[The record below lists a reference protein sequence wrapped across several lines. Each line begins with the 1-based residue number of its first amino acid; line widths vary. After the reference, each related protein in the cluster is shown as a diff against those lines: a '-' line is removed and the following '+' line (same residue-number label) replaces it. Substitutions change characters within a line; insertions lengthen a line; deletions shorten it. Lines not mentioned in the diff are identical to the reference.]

1 MMPKPIV
8 CFLAAL
14 LAVTASIISS
24 AQTGA
29 PPESGIFL
37 QRPGGALTLVPGTVS
52 EETQTKGVAKSI
64 LTQGISK
71 STTTVRHLGA
81 SATFVI
87 TDPQPSFLF
96 RFFDLASG
104 SQQAREAHQSR
115 QEYLDTLQRAGKQPL
130 MGKDPKEYVLTKL
143 EVDGDARVAS
153 TKGLP
158 TFKLDIKKTSE
169 REFEVHVAE
178 PLGPGEY
185 AFFMNAYGGTPV
197 HIWAFS
203 VKGR

>member
-1 MMPKPIV
+1 MTLKPIV
-8 CFLAAL
+8 SFLAAL
-14 LAVTASIISS
+14 LAVTPSTISS
-24 AQTGA
+24 AQTA
-29 PPESGIFL
+29 ALPESGIFL
-37 QRPGGALTLVPGTVS
+37 QRPGGALTPVPGTAS
-52 EETQTKGVAKSI
+52 EQAQTKGIAKSI
-64 LTQGISK
+64 LTQGISE
-71 STTTVRHLGA
+71 STTTVRHPGA
-81 SATFVI
+81 SATVVI
-87 TDPQPSFLF
+87 TDPQPTFLF
-96 RFFDLASG
+96 RFFDLARG
-104 SQQAREAHQSR
+104 SQQMKEAHQSR

-130 MGKDPKEYVLTKL
+130 MGKEPKEYVLTKL

-158 TFKLDIKKTSE
+158 TFKLDSKKTNE
-169 REFEVHVAE
+169 REFEVHLTE